1 VTITPTPT
9 PPATSPDNGPGPI
22 PARSA
27 SRGPIGWV
35 VAGSLALG
43 LLAAL
48 LLAAAP
54 FISPEENDVT
64 GAVLCG
70 FSLGWATMALLSMRF
85 TKQPQRWAAVPAVF
99 MGLGGLLLIGF
110 GGTVRE
116 VLNWVWPPVLLALAV
131 WMTVQAHRHL
141 RSRTRRWLLYPVFGV
156 LALAAVGG
164 GYQTVQEAVDAH
176 AYPMPGQLINVGAHR
191 LHLHCTGSGSPTV
204 VLQPG
209 GGDFSSGMAWI
220 APAVASETR
229 VCVYDRA
236 GRGWSEPADSPQDAA
251 QIATDLHT
259 LLQRGNVPGPYVLVG
274 HSFGGLYVLT
284 YADRYP
290 DEVAGMVLV
299 DSTNPATQ
307 ADPENAIAYDGG
319 SYDAVTDRVAAL
331 GAVAAR
337 VGLVRVLGGFGYGD
351 LPAQSRDEVRAKTA
365 TAVYAS
371 GWIDEFVQANA
382 SGAEAAMLTDF
393 GDKPLVVLTAGAQTD
408 TTHDAAQTKLA
419 TLSTDSSHRV
429 VAGASH
435 PGLIF
440 DEQYAKVTTRAVRDV
455 VASVRSTAPLAR

>member
-1 VTITPTPT
+1 VTTTPTPT
-9 PPATSPDNGPGPI
+9 PPTTSPDKGPDPV
-22 PARSA
+22 AAKSA
-27 SRGPIGWV
+27 SRGHIGWV
-35 VAGSLALG
+35 VASSLAVG
-43 LLAAL
+43 LLTAL

-70 FSLGWATMALLSMRF
+70 FALGWTALTLLSMRF
-85 TKQPQRWAAVPAVF
+85 TNQPQRWAAVPAVF
-99 MGLGGLLLIGF
+99 MGVSGLLLIGF

-116 VLNWVWPPVLLALAV
+116 VLNWVWPPALLALV
-131 WMTVQAHRHL
+131 IWMTVQAHRQL
-141 RSRTRRWLLYPVFGV
+141 RTRSRHWLLYPVFGV

-164 GYQTVQEAVDAH
+164 GYQTVQEAVDTN
-176 AYPMPGQLINVGAHR
+176 AYPMPGQLIDVGGHR

-209 GGDFSSGMAWI
+209 GGDFSSAMAWI
-220 APAVASETR
+220 APAVASQIR
-229 VCVYDRA
+229 VCVYDRP
-236 GRGWSEPADSPQDAA
+236 GRGWSEPAASPQDAT

-259 LLQRGNVPGPYVLVG
+259 LLQRGNVARPYVLAG

-290 DEVAGMVLV
+290 DDVAGMVLV
-299 DSTNPATQ
+299 DSTNPATE
-307 ADPENAIAYDGG
+307 ADPENATAYDAG
-319 SYDAVTDRVAAL
+319 SYDAATDRVAAL
-331 GAVAAR
+331 GAAAAR
-337 VGLVRVLGGFGYGD
+337 VGLVRLLGSFDYGE

-365 TAVYAS
+365 TAEYAS

-393 GDKPLVVLTAGAQTD
+393 GDKPLVVLTAGAETD
-408 TTHDAAQTKLA
+408 ATHDAAQTKLA
-419 TLSTDSSHRV
+419 ALSTNSSHRV
-429 VAGASH
+429 VDGASH

-440 DEQYAKVTTRAVRDV
+440 DEQYAKVTTQAVLDV
-455 VASVRSTAPLAR
+455 VDSVHNAAPLAR